1 MINITYAITVC
12 NELEEITKLVDFL
25 KDRIKKDDEIL
36 IQYDETSVTDAI
48 RSYLTI
54 LSQLHTNTIKVIGY
68 PLNNDFASFKN
79 NIKDNANGIFIFQID
94 ADEIPSEDLMENIKD
109 IIEYNKDVDLFFV
122 PRINTVEGL
131 TKQHIKKWKWNV
143 NELGWV
149 NFPDYQTRLYR
160 RTSEIQWQGKV
171 HERIVGYNTLS
182 VLPQEEQYCLYH
194 HKQIERQE
202 RQNDYYDT
210 ISDRI
215 GTTSTKGIN
224 PNINWFSSE

>member
-36 IQYDETSVTDAI
+36 IQYDETSVTSAI
-48 RSYLTI
+48 KSYLTI

-79 NIKDNANGIFIFQID
+79 NIKNNASGIFIFQID
-94 ADEIPSEDLMENIKD
+94 ADEIPSEYLVENLSEF
-109 IIEYNKDVDLFFV
+109 IEFNKDVDLFFV

-131 TKQHIKKWKWNV
+131 TKTHIKKWKWNV
-143 NELGWV
+143 NDNGWV
-149 NFPDYQTRLYR
+149 NFPDYQTRIYR
-160 RTSEIQWQGKV
+160 RTSEIEWVGKV

-182 VLPQEEQYCLYH
+182 ILPTEEIYCLYH

-202 RQNDYYDT
+202 KQNAYYDT
-210 ISDRI
+210 I
-215 GTTSTKGIN
+215 
-224 PNINWFSSE
+224 

>member
-1 MINITYAITVC
+1 MINVTYAITVC
-12 NELEEITKLVDFL
+12 NELEEITKLIDFL
-25 KDRIKKDDEIL
+25 KNKIDKDDEIL
-36 IQYDETSVTDAI
+36 IQYDENSTTKPVKD
-48 RSYLTI
+48 YLTI
-54 LSQLHTNTIKVIGY
+54 ISQLHNTNIKVISY

-79 NIKDNANGIFIFQID
+79 NLKDNASGIFIFQID

-122 PRINTVEGL
+122 PRVNTVEGL
-131 TKQHIKKWKWNV
+131 TKEHIKKWKWQV

-194 HKQIERQE
+194 HKKIERQE
-202 RQNDYYDT
+202 KQNDYYDT
-210 ISDRI
+210 I
-215 GTTSTKGIN
+215 
-224 PNINWFSSE
+224 

>member
-1 MINITYAITVC
+1 M
-12 NELEEITKLVDFL
+12 DFL
-25 KDRIKKDDEIL
+25 KNRIDMDDEIL
-36 IQYDETSVTDAI
+36 IQYDENSATKPVKD
-48 RSYLTI
+48 YLTI
-54 LSQLHTNTIKVIGY
+54 ISQLHNSNIKVISY

-79 NIKDNANGIFIFQID
+79 NLKDNASGIFIFQID
-94 ADEIPSEDLMENIKD
+94 ADEIPSEHLMENIKD

-143 NELGWV
+143 NELGWI

-182 VLPQEEQYCLYH
+182 VLPQEEQYC
-194 HKQIERQE
+194 
-202 RQNDYYDT
+202 
-210 ISDRI
+210 
-215 GTTSTKGIN
+215 
-224 PNINWFSSE
+224 